1 MAVILWRSRY
11 TLEEFRHNLAPFV
24 VPREKVFHHLTGGDN
39 LPDDF
44 RYTNLPPV
52 RTQGKCASCWAFAIA
67 SCLSDRLCVQT
78 NGAFQKNLSV
88 QEMLSCFAPGAFP
101 CTRGGIPELAFRY
114 AVTQGLHI
122 EEDYPYANVMGGAI
136 SRTCKAAQGKPWLT
150 DYIWVDPER
159 HFKHPTKVFA
169 KEGSVR
175 SLCDPVWTDNDIRR
189 NVRNMQRELWM
200 NGPIVGTVMVYSDLY
215 THQNGVYTVGETARF
230 RGGHAVV
237 IVGWTRDAWIVKNS
251 WGTHWPKNGIEPGYF
266 LIRKGTNEAEVES
279 RASSA
284 IPLVSATIAALD
296 GDRVGNGSQK
306 RIRFFDTIV
315 RL

>member
-1 MAVILWRSRY
+1 MSYWLVFLIIALLVWY
-11 TLEEFRHNLAPFV
+11 FTADKPTKEFLHNLAPYV
-24 VPREKVFHHLTGGDN
+24 VPREKVYHHLAGGDD
-39 LPDDF
+39 LPPSF

-67 SCLSDRLCVQT
+67 SCLSDRLSVKT
-78 NGAFQKNLSV
+78 GGAFQKNLSV

-122 EEDYPYANVMGGAI
+122 EDDYPYENVGGGAI
-136 SRTCKAAQGKPWLT
+136 SRTCKASQGKPWLS
-150 DYIWVDPER
+150 DYFFVDPQR
-159 HFKHPTKVFA
+159 HELYPDKVFA
-169 KEGSVR
+169 KQGSVR
-175 SLCDPVWTDNDIRR
+175 SLCDPVWTQSDIDR
-189 NVRNMQRELWM
+189 NVRNMQREIWR

-215 THQNGVYTVGETARF
+215 KHENGVYRVGSGARF

-237 IVGWTRDAWIVKNS
+237 IVGWTEDAWIVKNS
-251 WGTHWPKNGIEPGYF
+251 WGIKWPKNGAEPGYF
-266 LIRKGTNEAEVES
+266 MIARGTNEAEVES

-284 IPLVSATIAALD
+284 IPLVSAT
-296 GDRVGNGSQK
+296 
-306 RIRFFDTIV
+306 